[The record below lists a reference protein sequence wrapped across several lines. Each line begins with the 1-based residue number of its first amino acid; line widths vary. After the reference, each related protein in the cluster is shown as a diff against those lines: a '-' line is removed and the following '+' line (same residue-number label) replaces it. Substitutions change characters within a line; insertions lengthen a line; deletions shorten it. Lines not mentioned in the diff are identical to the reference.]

1 MTQNTGKRHEAS
13 MTTVKARKPES
24 WKIFDDIAPTYD
36 FLNHFLSLGI
46 DVLWRKKFITNL
58 PERNNLVAY
67 DLATGTGDV
76 ALTLAESKK
85 IQNVIGMDLSVG
97 MLDYGRKKVKNK
109 NLSDK
114 ISMEEGDGVTI
125 PKEDNS
131 ADVVTVAFGIRNFPD
146 PQTSLINMTRVLKN
160 GGRAMIMEFSLP
172 KNPIIKFF
180 YLLYFRHILPFIG
193 NRLSKNKDAY
203 TYLNESVED
212 FPYGKAFTDMMIK
225 AGMKNIKVVPLSF
238 GIASLYIGDVEK

>member
-1 MTQNTGKRHEAS
+1 MSTL
-13 MTTVKARKPES
+13 KARKPES

-46 DVLWRKKFITNL
+46 DVLWRKKFIANL
-58 PERNNLVAY
+58 PKRNDLTAY

-76 ALTLAESKK
+76 ALTLADSPNISK
-85 IQNVIGMDLSVG
+85 VVGMDLSKG
-97 MLDYGRKKVKNK
+97 MLEFGKKKVAKK
-109 NLSDK
+109 QLTEK
-114 ISMEEGDGVTI
+114 IAMEVGDGVTI
-125 PKEDNS
+125 PKDDNS
-131 ADVVTVAFGIRNFPD
+131 ADVITVAFGIRNFPD
-146 PQTSLINMTRVLKN
+146 PQTSLINMQRVLKH

-212 FPYGKAFTDMMIK
+212 FPYGKAFTDMMEN
-225 AGMKNIKVVPLSF
+225 AGMLNIRVVPLSF
-238 GIASLYIGDVEK
+238 GIASLYIGDVEKK